1 MKENVMVDLSQIDK
15 NQKAFIKTIHA
26 QHSLKKRLQSLGLS
40 AGQEVQVVETSL
52 QKNTIKI
59 ALGFSSVALRL
70 DEAKTVE
77 VELAS

>member
-1 MKENVMVDLSQIDK
+1 MVDLSQIDK
-15 NQKAFIKTIHA
+15 NQRALIKNISA
-26 QHSLKKRLQSLGLS
+26 QHGLKKRLQSLGLNV
-40 AGQEVQVVETSL
+40 GQEVQVVETSL

-70 DEAKTVE
+70 DEAKAVE

>member
-1 MKENVMVDLSQIDK
+1 MVDLSQIDK
-15 NQKAFIKTIHA
+15 NQRVLIKNINA
-26 QHSLKKRLQSLGLS
+26 QHGLKKRLQSLGLNV
-40 AGQEVQVVETSL
+40 GQEVQVVETSL

>member
-1 MKENVMVDLSQIDK
+1 MVDLSQIDK
-15 NQKAFIKTIHA
+15 NQRALIKNINA
-26 QHSLKKRLQSLGLS
+26 QHGLKKRLQSLGLNV
-40 AGQEVQVVETSL
+40 GQEVQVVETSL

-70 DEAKTVE
+70 DEAKAVE